1 MEKSLFN
8 RLHLI
13 VLAVATAG
21 LIVLAVLN
29 LRQESEFQQPDDGVW
44 WREVQGGLEA
54 VKVLPD
60 SPAQRA
66 GIQEGDLLTG
76 AEVLPDTAAQRSEV
90 QTQDLLS
97 GEKPLGT
104 NSVQQTEAQGKPDSG
119 KIAAANSSKPIER
132 PAKKASGKGAKKGL
146 AESGKEPEAR
156 SNGELLP
163 KGAGELLRMSPIA
176 HLSDLEHVLY
186 RAGIYGNAGYAIT
199 RGGVPLD
206 TPVGVIP
213 EPLDRGLAQAQRII
227 GLVYL
232 AIGIYVLFRRWTAA
246 RATHFYLFCLVSFAL
261 CTLKYTG
268 ELNGLDWTVFWL
280 NVVAE
285 ALQPALFLHFALTFP
300 EERLKNIRRRW
311 LLPLIYAPGAG
322 LLGLWLWAIGTRQAT
337 GLLKHRLDQTGT
349 AYDVAFYVLAALLF
363 LLSYR
368 RADTPLLRQQLK
380 WVTRGTLLAVLPFTL
395 FSAVPFLLDLH
406 PPRLLTD
413 LAGLSLVFL
422 PLTFSWAIV
431 RYRLMDTDLI
441 FKRGVAYTLATGLLL
456 GAYFGVIALISVVV
470 HNVMPE
476 AVREWGLVIAILVT
490 AAIFDP
496 LKRRIQGWVD
506 RAFDRHRYD
515 YRKALVEFG
524 RGLSSE
530 TDLEALLNSIVER
543 LPRTLLV
550 ARVAVFLMRDSGRLR
565 LAAAHGLP
573 VEVSV
578 AQDRFGNDR
587 GGKGS
592 LQLGFL
598 DFDQAQDHSHI
609 FLENAQ
615 AALYLPPDQ
624 QRTAALLDLNYY
636 LPCRVQDGATTRT
649 IAVIGLGRT
658 IGGDFL
664 SSEDVELLESLASY
678 IGIALQNAS
687 LYARLEAKIGEFER
701 LKEFNENIVE
711 SINVGIL
718 ALDLNDRIESW
729 NAQMEA
735 MYALSRAEAL
745 GQELGS
751 VFPTDFVDA
760 IDSFRSEQG
769 VHHLYKFRLTTR
781 AGEQRMVNIAIAP
794 LLSRDFISVGRII
807 LVDDITERVSLESQ
821 LAQADKLSSIGLL
834 AAGVAHEIN
843 TPLAVIS
850 SYAQMLA
857 KQLKADARL
866 GPVLDKITQ
875 QSFRAAEI
883 ANGLLNFSRT
893 STTEFRETNLN
904 QVIRDTLSL
913 LEHQFK
919 TAQISVDLDLVEE
932 LPPINGN
939 PGKLQQVFL
948 NLLLN
953 AKEAMPEGGRL
964 RVATAVNGHVE
975 AIVTDTGAGI
985 APEHLKRIYDPFF
998 TTKMT
1003 PKLGDRR
1010 GTGLGLSVS
1019 YGIIQE
1025 HAGKNHVESAVGAGT
1040 TFHLEFP
1047 LLRNSVH
1054 A

>member
-1 MEKSLFN
+1 METSLIN
-8 RLHLI
+8 RFQAI
-13 VLAVATAG
+13 VLFVATAG
-21 LIVLAVLN
+21 LVVLAVLN
-29 LRQESEFQQPDDGVW
+29 LRQETQFQQPDDGVW

-54 VKVLPD
+54 VKVLPNG
-60 SPAQRA
+60 PGQPA
-66 GIQEGDLLTG
+66 GIEQGDLLTG
-76 AEVLPDTAAQRSEV
+76 AAVVPDIPPQRTDIQS
-90 QTQDLLS
+90 QDLLS
-97 GEKPLGT
+97 DEK
-104 NSVQQTEAQGKPDSG
+104 VQPASPAAREGMSG
-119 KIAAANSSKPIER
+119 AGSLPKSHKDLIPSTA
-132 PAKKASGKGAKKGL
+132 KGL
-146 AESGKEPEAR
+146 
-156 SNGELLP
+156 LP
-163 KGAGELLRMSPIA
+163 SSPIV
-176 HLSDLEHVLY
+176 HLSDLERILY
-186 RAGIYGNAGYAIT
+186 NTQVYGKASYEIT
-199 RGGVPLD
+199 RDGVPLD
-206 TPVGVIP
+206 TPVVVIP
-213 EPLDRGLAQAQRII
+213 EPMDRGLQQAQRAI

-232 AIGIYVLFRRWTAA
+232 AIGIYVLFRRWGAA

-268 ELNGLDWTVFWL
+268 KLDVLDWTIFWL

-285 ALQPALFLHFALTFP
+285 SLQPALFLHFALSFP
-300 EERLKNIRRRW
+300 EERFKGIRRRW
-311 LLPLIYAPGAG
+311 LLPVIYAPGAA
-322 LLGLWLWAIGTRQAT
+322 LLGLNLWAIFTREAT
-337 GLLKHRLDQTGT
+337 GLLKHRLEQTGT
-349 AYDVAFYVLAALLF
+349 AYVAAFYVLAALLF
-363 LLSYR
+363 LRSYS
-368 RADTPLLRQQLK
+368 RADSPLLRQQLK

-395 FSAVPFLLDLH
+395 FYAIPFLFDWR
-406 PPRLLTD
+406 PYWLLTD
-413 LAGLSLVFL
+413 IAGLSLVIL

-441 FKRGVAYTLATGLLL
+441 FKRGVAYSLATGLLL
-456 GAYFGVIALISVVV
+456 SAYFGIIALIAEVV
-470 HNVMPE
+470 HTRMPE
-476 AVREWGLVIAILVT
+476 SVREWSLGIAIVAT

-506 RAFDRHRYD
+506 KAFDRHRYD

-530 TDLEALLNSIVER
+530 TDLDALLDSIVER

-550 ARVAVFLMRDSGRLR
+550 ARVAVFLMQDSGRLR
-565 LAAAHGLP
+565 LAASHGLP
-573 VEVSV
+573 SETSTRKSRLRLVSPNG
-578 AQDRFGNDR
+578 ANGLSGFNGANGANGANGFNTAMPLATD
-587 GGKGS
+587 S
-592 LQLGFL
+592 LDLGFL
-598 DFDQAQDHSHI
+598 DFDRAKDHSHI

-615 AALYLPPDQ
+615 QALHLPAEQ
-624 QRTAALLDLNYY
+624 ERTAALLDLNYY
-636 LPCRVQDGATTRT
+636 LPCRVATGSTQDGAVTRT

-687 LYARLEAKIGEFER
+687 LYARLEAKIGQFER

-718 ALDLNDRIESW
+718 ALDLDDRIESW

-735 MYALSRAEAL
+735 MYALSRAEAI
-745 GQELGS
+745 GQALRA
-751 VFPTDFVDA
+751 VFPSNFVDA
-760 IDSFRSEQG
+760 IDAFRNEQG

-781 AGEQRMVNIAIAP
+781 AGEQRTANIAVAP
-794 LLSRDFISVGRII
+794 LLSRDFVSVGRII

-850 SYAQMLA
+850 SYAQMLS
-857 KQLKADARL
+857 KQLKADPRL
-866 GPVLDKITQ
+866 SPVLDKITQ

-919 TAQISVDLDLVEE
+919 TAQISVDLDLVDE
-932 LPPINGN
+932 LPAINGN
-939 PGKLQQVFL
+939 SGKLQQVFL

-953 AKEAMPEGGRL
+953 AKEAMPGGGVL
-964 RVATAVNGHVE
+964 RIATQVNGHVE
-975 AIVTDTGAGI
+975 ALVTDSGSGI

-998 TTKMT
+998 TTKT
-1003 PKLGDRR
+1003 QPKPGDRR

-1025 HAGKNHVESAVGAGT
+1025 HAGKIHVESAVGSGT

>member
-1 MEKSLFN
+1 METSLFN
-8 RLHLI
+8 RLQATL
-13 VLAVATAG
+13 LALATAG
-21 LIVLAVLN
+21 LILLALLN
-29 LRQESEFQQPDDGVW
+29 LRQERQFQQPDDGVW
-44 WREVQGGLEA
+44 WREVPGGGGLEA
-54 VKVLPD
+54 DKVLPD
-60 SPAQRA
+60 MPGQRA
-66 GIQEGDLLTG
+66 GIQVHDLLT
-76 AEVLPDTAAQRSEV
+76 AVDDT
-90 QTQDLLS
+90 
-97 GEKPLGT
+97 
-104 NSVQQTEAQGKPDSG
+104 
-119 KIAAANSSKPIER
+119 
-132 PAKKASGKGAKKGL
+132 
-146 AESGKEPEAR
+146 
-156 SNGELLP
+156 
-163 KGAGELLRMSPIA
+163 PIA
-176 HLSDLEHVLY
+176 RVSDLERILY
-186 RAGIYGNAGYAIT
+186 PIGSYGQADYTITRAGI
-199 RGGVPLD
+199 PLD
-206 TPVGVIP
+206 QPVKVIP
-213 EPLDRGLAQAQRII
+213 EPLDRSLSQAQRII

-232 AIGIYVLFRRWTAA
+232 AIGIYVLFRRWTAP

-261 CTLKYTG
+261 FALKYTG
-268 ELNGLDWTVFWL
+268 ELDPLDWTVFWA

-285 ALQPALFLHFALTFP
+285 SLQPALFLHFALSFP
-300 EERLKNIRRRW
+300 EERFKSIRRRW
-311 LLPLIYAPGAG
+311 LLPLVYAPGAG
-322 LLGLWLWAIGTRQAT
+322 LLGLWIWTIATRQAT
-337 GLLKHRLDQTGT
+337 ELLKHKLDQTGT
-349 AYDVAFYVLAALLF
+349 AYVAAYYMLAALLF
-363 LLSYR
+363 LRSYS
-368 RADTPLLRQQLK
+368 RANTPLLRQQLK

-395 FSAVPFLLDLH
+395 FYAVPFLLDLH
-406 PPRLLTD
+406 SPRLLTN
-413 LAGLSLVFL
+413 LAGFSMVIL

-441 FKRGVAYTLATGLLL
+441 FKRGVAYTLAAGLLA
-456 GAYFGVIALISVVV
+456 GGYFGIIALITLVV
-470 HNVMPE
+470 HTRLPDT
-476 AVREWGLVIAILVT
+476 VREWGLVLTILIT

-496 LKRRIQGWVD
+496 LKRRIQSWVD
-506 RAFDRHRYD
+506 KAFDRHRYD
-515 YRKALVEFG
+515 YRQALVEFG

-530 TDLEALLNSIVER
+530 TNIEALLASIVER
-543 LPRTLLV
+543 LPSTLLV
-550 ARVAVFLMRDSGRLR
+550 ARVAIFLTEDFGRLR

-573 VEVSV
+573 
-578 AQDRFGNDR
+578 APFDQGPTQDRFNS
-587 GGKGS
+587 GS
-592 LQLGFL
+592 LALGFL
-598 DFDQAQDHSHI
+598 DFDQAKDHSHI

-615 AALYLPPDQ
+615 QALHLPEDQ
-624 QRTAALLDLNYY
+624 QLSAALLDLNYY
-636 LPCRVQDGATTRT
+636 LPCRVAAGQLQAGEVNASGPAATRT

-687 LYARLEAKIGEFER
+687 LYARLQEKIGEFER

-718 ALDLNDRIESW
+718 AIDLDDRIESW

-735 MYALSRAEAL
+735 MYALSRSEAL
-745 GQELGS
+745 GQPLQN
-751 VFPTDFVDA
+751 VFPIEFVEA
-760 IDSFRSEQG
+760 LEGFRNEQG

-781 AGEQRMVNIAIAP
+781 AGEHRTANIAIAP
-794 LLSRDFISVGRII
+794 LLSRDFVSVGRII
-807 LVDDITERVSLESQ
+807 LVDDITERVSLETQ

-850 SYAQMLA
+850 SYAQMLS
-857 KQLKADARL
+857 KQLKGDARL

-893 STTEFRETNLN
+893 STTEFRDTNLN

-913 LEHQFK
+913 LDHQFK
-919 TAQISVDLDLVEE
+919 TAQILVDLELDEN
-932 LPPINGN
+932 LPPIHGN

-953 AKEAMPEGGRL
+953 AKDAMPGGGRL
-964 RVATAVNGHVE
+964 RVATLANGHVE
-975 AIVTDTGAGI
+975 AVVNDSGSGI

-998 TTKMT
+998 TTKTM
-1003 PKLGDRR
+1003 PKPGDRR

-1025 HAGKNHVESAVGAGT
+1025 HAGKIYVESAVGAGT

>member
-1 MEKSLFN
+1 MEANVFT
-8 RLHLI
+8 RLQATL
-13 VLAVATAG
+13 LAIATAG
-21 LIVLAVLN
+21 LFLLALMN
-29 LRQESEFQQPDDGVW
+29 LRQERLFQQPDDGVW
-44 WREVQGGLEA
+44 WREVPTGTGLEA
-54 VKVLPD
+54 EKVLPGM
-60 SPAQRA
+60 PGQRA
-66 GIQEGDLLTG
+66 GIQVHDLLTAIG
-76 AEVLPDTAAQRSEV
+76 DTPVSRV
-90 QTQDLLS
+90 
-97 GEKPLGT
+97 
-104 NSVQQTEAQGKPDSG
+104 
-119 KIAAANSSKPIER
+119 
-132 PAKKASGKGAKKGL
+132 
-146 AESGKEPEAR
+146 
-156 SNGELLP
+156 
-163 KGAGELLRMSPIA
+163 
-176 HLSDLEHVLY
+176 SDLERVLY
-186 RAGIYGNAGYAIT
+186 PIGPYGQADYVIT
-199 RGGVPLD
+199 RDGIPLDDPVKVIPVPLD
-206 TPVGVIP
+206 RS
-213 EPLDRGLAQAQRII
+213 LSQAQRVI

-232 AIGIYVLFRRWTAA
+232 AIGIYVLFRRWTAP
-246 RATHFYLFCLVSFAL
+246 RATHFYVFCLVSFAL
-261 CTLKYTG
+261 FALKYTG
-268 ELNGLDWTVFWL
+268 ELDPLDWTVFWA

-285 ALQPALFLHFALTFP
+285 ALQPALFLHFALSFP
-300 EERLKNIRRRW
+300 EERFKSIRRRW
-311 LLPLIYAPGAG
+311 LLPLVYAPGAG
-322 LLGLWLWAIGTRQAT
+322 LLGLWVWTIETRLPT
-337 GLLKHRLDQTGT
+337 ELLKHRLDQIGT
-349 AYDVAFYVLAALLF
+349 AYDAAFYVMAALLF

-368 RADTPLLRQQLK
+368 RANTPLLRQQLK

-395 FSAVPFLLDLH
+395 FYAAPFLFDLN
-406 PPRLLTD
+406 PPKLLTN
-413 LAGLSLVFL
+413 LAGLSLVIL

-456 GAYFGVIALISVVV
+456 GAYFGIIALTTLLV
-470 HNVMPE
+470 HTRLPDT
-476 AVREWGLVIAILVT
+476 VREWGLVLTILVT

-506 RAFDRHRYD
+506 KAFDRHRYD
-515 YRKALVEFG
+515 YRKALVDFG

-530 TDLEALLNSIVER
+530 TNIEALLSSIVER

-550 ARVAVFLMRDSGRLR
+550 ARVAVFLTEDSGDLK
-565 LAAAHGLP
+565 LAASHGSPATVDENATLDP
-573 VEVSV
+573 LKP
-578 AQDRFGNDR
+578 D
-587 GGKGS
+587 S
-592 LQLGFL
+592 LALGFL
-598 DFDQAQDHSHI
+598 DFDQAKDHSHI

-615 AALYLPPDQ
+615 QALHLPEDQ
-624 QRTAALLDLNYY
+624 RRTAALLDLNYY

-687 LYARLEAKIGEFER
+687 LYARLEEKIGEFER

-718 ALDLNDRIESW
+718 AIDLEDRIESW

-745 GQELGS
+745 GQPLRA
-751 VFPTDFVDA
+751 VFPAEFVEALDG
-760 IDSFRSEQG
+760 FRNEQG

-781 AGEQRMVNIAIAP
+781 AGEQRTANVAIAP
-794 LLSRDFISVGRII
+794 LLSRNFVSVGRII
-807 LVDDITERVSLESQ
+807 LVDDITERVSLEAQ

-850 SYAQMLA
+850 SYAQMLS
-857 KQLKADARL
+857 KQLKGDARL
-866 GPVLDKITQ
+866 SPVLDKITQ

-913 LEHQFK
+913 LDHQFK
-919 TAQISVDLDLVEE
+919 TAQILVDLDLAQE
-932 LPPINGN
+932 LPFISGN

-953 AKEAMPEGGRL
+953 AKEAMPGGGRL
-964 RVATAVNGHVE
+964 RVATLANGHVE
-975 AIVTDTGAGI
+975 ALVNDSGSGI

-998 TTKMT
+998 TTKTT
-1003 PKLGDRR
+1003 PKPGDRR

-1025 HAGKNHVESAVGAGT
+1025 HAGKIHVESAVGAGT

-1047 LLRNSVH
+1047 LLRKSVH